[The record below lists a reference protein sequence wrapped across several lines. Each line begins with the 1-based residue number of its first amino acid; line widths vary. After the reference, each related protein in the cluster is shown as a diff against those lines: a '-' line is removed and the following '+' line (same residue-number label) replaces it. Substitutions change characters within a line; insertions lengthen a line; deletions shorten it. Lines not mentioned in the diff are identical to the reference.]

1 MTKPNVPLG
10 KPLSLRLVLIVPFVV
25 QIFAAVGLVGYLSFR
40 NGQKAV
46 NELALRLQNEVSDR
60 VDQHL
65 DGYFNTARH
74 LAQVNGDAFDIGL
87 LNPED
92 LEQLGHYFWKQMQQ
106 LNVGYISFGSPTGKF
121 AGSGYYTGNDIVVNE
136 SNPSKNGSR
145 DNYIY
150 KTDSQGNRLKLFDIY
165 KNYEFDKEA
174 WYANTVQAGKATW
187 SLYQWEIEPFPLSVS
202 ANRPIYDKNRNLIGV
217 IGIDQRL
224 SQVSDFLRKIK
235 VSPLGKT
242 FIVER
247 NGLLVAS
254 SATEQPFRLIN
265 GKPSRLK
272 AVDSKDNL
280 IQEIAKHLNE
290 RFSDLNKI
298 TKSQQLDFTLN
309 NQRQFVRVTPWKD
322 DWGLDWLVV
331 VAIPESDF
339 MGQINANNRTTI
351 LLCLGA
357 LVIATLV
364 GILTSRWITK
374 PILRLRKASEAI
386 AAGELDQQVEIVGIN
401 ELESLANSFN
411 QMAGQLRASFTTL
424 EKTNTVLE
432 ERVEAR
438 TNELK
443 TAKEI
448 ADNANEAKSEFLA
461 NMSHELRTPLNGIL
475 GYAQILQRSESLT
488 EKGRKGVEIIHQCGS
503 HLLTLINDI
512 LDLSKIEARKMELYP
527 TDFHF
532 PAFLEGV
539 AEICRIKAE
548 QKVIDFIYQVSED
561 LPIGVRADEK
571 RLRQI
576 LINLLGNAI
585 KFTDK
590 GSVTFQIAVSR
601 SESLEKE
608 FEQLTLD
615 KQQKTNY
622 KIKFKIKD
630 TGVGMTLEQL
640 EKIFLPF
647 EQVGDTKKQSE
658 GTGLG
663 LTISQQIVQMMG
675 SKLEV
680 QSKLGE
686 GSIFSFDVELEES
699 KQWADASRVL
709 QQGTVTGYQ
718 GNQRRILIVDDKWEN
733 RSVIVSLLEP
743 IGFEVIEAND
753 GKEALVKINALP
765 PDLIITD
772 LMMPIM
778 DGYALMERLQK
789 SPDKNIPIIV
799 SSASVFESE
808 QYKSLNAGACAF
820 LPKPIP
826 ADSLLELLRSHL
838 KLEWV
843 YAESAAVSSNQDKK
857 DEVILPDKEILIH
870 LYELAE
876 DGDADNILSIVNK
889 LHLENSDFTVFAD
902 NVTQLAEN
910 FQLKKLREMLNEAIG
925 VVNNL

>member
-1 MTKPNVPLG
+1 MTKPSVQPV

-65 DGYFNTARH
+65 DAYFNTARH
-74 LAQVNGDAFDIGL
+74 LAEVNGNAFNIGL
-87 LNPED
+87 LDSED
-92 LEQLGHYFWKQMQQ
+92 LEQVGHYFWTQMQQ
-106 LNVGYISFGSPTGKF
+106 FNVGYISFGKKSGEF
-121 AGSGYYTGNDIVVNE
+121 ASSGRFFEDRITVSERSYRRNNDWKE
-136 SNPSKNGSR
+136 R
-145 DNYIY
+145 IY
-150 KTDSQGNRLKLFDIY
+150 DVDKQGNRQKIAVVQ
-165 KNYEFDKEA
+165 NYDFTGES
-174 WYANTVQAGKATW
+174 WYTKAVQVGKPIW
-187 SLYQWEIEPFPLSVS
+187 SNIYQWDSAPEVLSVS
-202 ANRPIYDKNRNLIGV
+202 ANRPVYDKNNNLIGV
-217 IGIDQRL
+217 VGIDQRL
-224 SQVSDFLRKIK
+224 TQIGKFLRNLK
-235 VSPLGKT
+235 VSNSGKI
-242 FIVER
+242 FILER
-247 NGLLVAS
+247 NGLVIAS
-254 SATEQPFRLIN
+254 SSTERPYSLIN

-272 AVDSKDNL
+272 ATDSKDSL
-280 IQEIAKHLNE
+280 IQGTVKHLNE
-290 RFSDLNKI
+290 RFSDLSKI
-298 TKSQQLDFTLN
+298 IKSQQLYFKLN

-364 GILTSRWITK
+364 GIFTSQWITK

-411 QMAGQLRASFTTL
+411 QMAGQLRTSFTRL
-424 EKTNTVLE
+424 ERTNTELE

-443 TAKEI
+443 IAKEI
-448 ADNANEAKSEFLA
+448 ADNANQAKSEFLA

-488 EKGRKGVEIIHQCGS
+488 SKGRKGVEIIHQCGS
-503 HLLTLINDI
+503 HLLTLINDV

-590 GSVTFQIAVSR
+590 GSVTFKIAVSCL
-601 SESLEKE
+601 ESLENQ
-608 FEQLTLD
+608 EQLTKD
-615 KQQKTNY
+615 KQQLTNY
-622 KIKFKIKD
+622 KIHFQIED

-647 EQVGDTKKQSE
+647 EQVGETKKQSE

-699 KQWADASRVL
+699 KQWADASRIL
-709 QQGTVTGYQ
+709 QQGTVTGYR
-718 GNQRRILIVDDKWEN
+718 GNHRRILIVDDKWEN
-733 RSVIVSLLEP
+733 RSVIASLLEP

-753 GKEALVKINALP
+753 GKEALAKINVFP
-765 PDLIITD
+765 PDLIVTD

-778 DGYALMERLQK
+778 DGYALMERLKK

-820 LPKPIP
+820 LPKPVP

-838 KLEWV
+838 GLEWV
-843 YAESAAVSSNQDKK
+843 YAESTAVSSNQDRKN
-857 DEVILPDKEILIH
+857 EVILPDKEILIH

-876 DGDADNILSIVNK
+876 DGDADSILSIVNK
-889 LHLENSDFTVFAD
+889 LQLENSDFTVFAD

-910 FQLKKLREMLNEAIG
+910 FQLKKLREMLERAIAG
-925 VVNNL
+925 VNHS

>member
-1 MTKPNVPLG
+1 MTKPSVQLG
-10 KPLSLRLVLIVPFVV
+10 KSLSLRLVLIVPFVV

-46 NELALRLQNEVSDR
+46 NEMALKLQNEVSDR

-65 DGYFNTARH
+65 NGYFNTARH
-74 LAQVNGDAFDIGL
+74 LAEVNGDAFDIGL
-87 LNPED
+87 LNPND
-92 LEQLGHYFWKQMQQ
+92 LEQLGQYFWKQIQQ
-106 LNVGYISFGSPTGKF
+106 FNVGYISFASPTGKM
-121 AGSGYYTGNDIVVNE
+121 AGSGYYTDSDIVVNE
-136 SNPSKNGSR
+136 ANPSKNGNR

-150 KTDSQGNRLKLFDIY
+150 KTDSKGNRLKLFDIY

-174 WYANTVQAGKATW
+174 WYSDTVQAGKAGW

-242 FIVER
+242 FIIER
-247 NGLLVAS
+247 NGLVVAS
-254 SATEQPFRLIN
+254 SATEQPFTLSD
-265 GKPSRLK
+265 GKPKRLK
-272 AVDSKDNL
+272 AIDSKDSL
-280 IQEIAKHLNE
+280 VQGTAKYLNE
-290 RFSDLNKI
+290 RFGDLSKI
-298 TKSQQLDFTLN
+298 TKSQQLDFTLD
-309 NQRQFVRVTPWKD
+309 NQRQFVQVTTWKD

-357 LVIATLV
+357 LVIGTLL

-386 AAGELDQQVEIVGIN
+386 AAGKLEQQVEIVGIH

-411 QMAGQLRASFTTL
+411 QMAGQLRTSFTTL
-424 EKTNTVLE
+424 AKTNTELE

-488 EKGRKGVEIIHQCGS
+488 SKGRKGVEIIHQCGS

-548 QKVIDFIYQVSED
+548 QKVVDFIYQVSED
-561 LPIGVRADEK
+561 LPVGVRADEK
-571 RLRQI
+571 RLRQV

-585 KFTDK
+585 KFTEK
-590 GSVTFQIAVSR
+590 GSVTFKITVSCAK
-601 SESLEKE
+601 SLENE
-608 FEQLTLD
+608 LQP
-615 KQQKTNY
+615 TNY
-622 KIKFKIKD
+622 KINFKIKD
-630 TGVGMTLEQL
+630 TGVGMTPEQL

-663 LTISQQIVQMMG
+663 LTISQEIVQMMG

-680 QSKLGE
+680 KSQVGE

-709 QQGTVTGYQ
+709 QQGTVTGYE
-718 GNQRRILIVDDKWEN
+718 GNHRRILIVDDKWEN

-753 GKEALVKINALP
+753 GKEALVKINAYP

-772 LMMPIM
+772 LMMPRM

-838 KLEWV
+838 NLEWV
-843 YAESAAVSSNQDKK
+843 YAVSASVTSNQDKA
-857 DEVILPDKEILIH
+857 DEVIFPEVKILMH
-870 LYELAE
+870 LCELVE
-876 DGDADNILSIVNK
+876 DGDADSILSIVHELK
-889 LHLENSDFTVFAD
+889 LENSDLTVFAD
-902 NVTQLAEN
+902 KVTQFADN
-910 FQLKKLREMLNEAIG
+910 FQLKKLREMLEGAIAS
-925 VVNNL
+925 VNHE